1 MVDEMFDGE
10 HVALMEIEDAQ
21 SSSVGGGSHMNMGSG
36 GSGSGANGGGGGL
49 NGGPMQQANAL
60 MQDLTANDRCVHADF
75 QNKFGK
81 DLFDDKDLQ

>member
-21 SSSVGGGSHMNMGSG
+21 SSSVGGGPHMSMGSG
-36 GSGSGANGGGGGL
+36 VAGSGANGGGGG

-60 MQDLTANDRCVHADF
+60 MQARQLVVYICTSIPSSEG
-75 QNKFGK
+75 GK
-81 DLFDDKDLQ
+81 ASKDYI

>member
-60 MQDLTANDRCVHADF
+60 MQARR
-75 QNKFGK
+75 
-81 DLFDDKDLQ
+81 LFVYILCT